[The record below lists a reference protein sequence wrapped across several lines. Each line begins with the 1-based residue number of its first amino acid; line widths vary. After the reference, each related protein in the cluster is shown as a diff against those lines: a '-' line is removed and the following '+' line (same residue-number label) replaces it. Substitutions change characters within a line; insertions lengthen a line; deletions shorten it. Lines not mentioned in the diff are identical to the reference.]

1 MATNNATPKPQ
12 KAKKGIFDS
21 IKTKLILVMLA
32 AASIPLLIVM
42 IVNYKTSTNKALA
55 DAESTLEAQA
65 KYISSEYSG
74 VLQEN
79 VDIVRSIAENPTTIV
94 YMEGTAGIE
103 DDVMI
108 QMMQAGDKILND
120 GSVMAIADA
129 SGMQIV
135 RSSGNCVDVKEREYF
150 QEAMKGNIFLSNV
163 LVSKSTGLRQIT
175 IAVPIFGSD
184 GKVLGEVQRN
194 YDLEAVHELLAS
206 VTDDAFVC
214 DREGTMAAHAQF
226 SIGPE
231 DEYNMAGAPYLANEQ
246 GTFIDKTSFDKPLIM
261 TYYRDPLT
269 GYTVVVSDDYNTT
282 MSSARKAATIGVLIG
297 IIMLIAAA
305 AVSVLM
311 AISFT
316 NPVKAVNDSLSKL
329 ADGRFATID
338 KFTGRKDE
346 FGEMVK
352 NTNSVIG
359 KLDGIVA
366 NIKASASTVE
376 SSSNELSDMAN
387 QISQTA
393 EDVSNAVQGIAT
405 GATEQAEDIQVAVEN
420 VGYIGEAV
428 INVKDSSAQL
438 EELAGKM
445 QKASEASSNSLSN
458 LQVSSNQMTDKIDE
472 ISNTI
477 SATQDAVTSINEKVE
492 GITSIATQTN
502 LLSLNAS
509 IEAARAGE
517 AGRGFA
523 VVAEEIGKL
532 ADDSKNMADE
542 IRREMDVLLAQS
554 KAAVAAAEEIKE
566 SNLSQQ
572 EALGETLDSVNNM
585 LGDIADTVSGVNTIV
600 QGAETCETSKNAVVD
615 TMNALSAISEENAA
629 SSEETGASMEELSA
643 TVITLAGSANN
654 LKDVSEK
661 LNHDMSFFK

>member
-1 MATNNATPKPQ
+1 MATNNETPKSK

-32 AASIPLLIVM
+32 AAAIPLLIVM

-55 DAESTLEAQA
+55 DAERTLEAQA
-65 KYISSEYSG
+65 RYITAEYSG

-79 VDIVRSIAENPTTIV
+79 VDMVRSIAENPTTIV

-103 DDVMI
+103 DSVMI
-108 QMMQAGDKILND
+108 QMMQAADSILND

-150 QEAMKGNIFLSNV
+150 QEAMKGNIFISNV

-184 GKVLGEVQRN
+184 GKVIGEVQRN
-194 YDLEAVHELLAS
+194 YDLEALHELLAN

-214 DREGTMAAHAQF
+214 DRDGVMAAHAQF
-226 SIGPE
+226 SIGP
-231 DEYNMAGAPYLANEQ
+231 DDDYNMAGAPYFDNEQ
-246 GTFIDKTSFDKPLIM
+246 GTLIDKKSFDKPLIM
-261 TYYRDPLT
+261 TYYRDSLT
-269 GYTVVVSDDYNTT
+269 GYTVVVSDDYNAT
-282 MSSARKAATIGVLIG
+282 MSTARRAATIGVLIG

-305 AVSVLM
+305 VVSVLM

-329 ADGRFATID
+329 ADGRFAKID
-338 KFTGRKDE
+338 KFAGRKDE
-346 FGEMVK
+346 FGEMVS

-428 INVKDSSAQL
+428 INVKDSSAHL

-542 IRREMDVLLAQS
+542 IRREMDILLAQS
-554 KAAVAAAEEIKE
+554 KAAVAAADEIKE

-572 EALGETLDSVNNM
+572 EALGETLESVNNM

-600 QGAETCETSKNAVVD
+600 QGADTCESSKNAVVD

-661 LNHDMSFFK
+661 LNKDMSFFK

>member
-1 MATNNATPKPQ
+1 MAKS
-12 KAKKGIFDS
+12 KADNKKKGKSFLNS
-21 IKTKLILVMLA
+21 IKTRLIAVMLA
-32 AASIPLLIVM
+32 VAAIPLIIIM
-42 IVNYKTSTNKALA
+42 IVNYITSTNKALA
-55 DAESTLEAQA
+55 DAEYALEFQA
-65 KYISSEYSG
+65 KYISSEYSS
-74 VLQEN
+74 VIKEN
-79 VDIVRSIAENPTTIV
+79 IDVVKTIASNPTTIA
-94 YMEGTAGIE
+94 YMENNAAISDE
-103 DDVMI
+103 VMV
-108 QMMQAGDKILND
+108 QMMQAGDAVLAD
-120 GSVMAIADA
+120 GSVMALADTT
-129 SGMQIV
+129 GMQIL
-135 RSSGNCVDVKEREYF
+135 RSSGTCVDVSEREYYK
-150 QEAMKGNIFLSNV
+150 EAMKGNVFISNV

-175 IAVPIFGSD
+175 MAVPIFGSD
-184 GKVLGEVQRN
+184 GSVLGEIQRN
-194 YDLEAVHELLAS
+194 YNLESLHEILNT

-214 DREGTMAAHAQF
+214 DRDGIMCAHSQF
-226 SIGPE
+226 SISAE
-231 DEYNMAGAPYLANEQ
+231 EEYAMAGAPFLSSES
-246 GTFIDKTSFDKPLIM
+246 GTYVDKVSYDKPVISS
-261 TYYRDPLT
+261 YYRDDLT
-269 GYTVVVSDDYNTT
+269 GFTVVASDDYNTT
-282 MSSARKAATIGVLIG
+282 MAAARRAAVIGLIIG
-297 IIMLIAAA
+297 IVMLAIAVGISIM
-305 AVSVLM
+305 M

-316 NPVKAVNDSLSKL
+316 TPVEAVNGSLSNL
-329 ADGRFATID
+329 ADGRFAKIN
-338 KFTGRKDE
+338 KFTNRKDE
-346 FGEMVK
+346 FGDMVN

-359 KLDGIVA
+359 KLEEIVDS
-366 NIKASASTVE
+366 IKASANTVG
-376 SSSNELSDMAN
+376 SSSVELSDMAT

-405 GATEQAEDIQVAVEN
+405 GATEQAEDIQAAVEN

-428 INVKDSSAQL
+428 INVKQSSTDLDAI
-438 EELAGKM
+438 AGRM
-445 QKASEASSNSLSN
+445 QKASEISSQSLSN
-458 LQVSSNQMTDKIDE
+458 LQESSNQMTGKIDE
-472 ISNTI
+472 ISSTI

-554 KAAVAAAEEIKE
+554 KAAVTAAEEIKE

-572 EALGETLDSVNNM
+572 EALGETLTNVNNM
-585 LGDIADTVSGVNTIV
+585 LEDIADTVR
-600 QGAETCETSKNAVVD
+600 GADVIAKGADTCESSKNAVVD

-661 LNHDMSFFK
+661 LNQDMSFFK

>member
-1 MATNNATPKPQ
+1 MATNNATPKPK

-32 AASIPLLIVM
+32 AAAIPLLIVM

-55 DAESTLEAQA
+55 DAERTLEAQA
-65 KYISSEYSG
+65 QYISTAYSG
-74 VLQEN
+74 VLKEN
-79 VDIVRSIAENPTTIV
+79 IDIVRSIAENPTTIV

-150 QEAMKGNIFLSNV
+150 QEAMKGNIFISNV

-175 IAVPIFGSD
+175 IAVPIFGND

-194 YDLEAVHELLAS
+194 YDLEGLHEFLAG

-214 DREGTMAAHAQF
+214 DRDGVMAAHAQF
-226 SIGPE
+226 SISPE
-231 DEYNMAGAPYLANEQ
+231 DDYNLAGAPYFDNEK
-246 GTFIDKTSFDKPLIM
+246 GTFVDKKTFDKPLIM

-269 GYTVVVSDDYNTT
+269 GYTVVVSDDYNAT
-282 MSSARKAATIGVLIG
+282 MATARRAATIGVLIG

-316 NPVKAVNDSLSKL
+316 NPVKAVNDSLSEL
-329 ADGRFATID
+329 ADGRFAKID
-338 KFTGRKDE
+338 KFNARKDE

-542 IRREMDVLLAQS
+542 IRREMDILLAQS

-572 EALGETLDSVNNM
+572 EALGETLDSVNNL

-643 TVITLAGSANN
+643 TVITLAGSANS

-661 LNHDMSFFK
+661 LNKDMSFFK

>member
-1 MATNNATPKPQ
+1 MATNNATPKPK

>member
-458 LQVSSNQMTDKIDE
+458 LQISSNQMTDKIDE

>member
-231 DEYNMAGAPYLANEQ
+231 DEYNMAGAPYLENEQ
-246 GTFIDKTSFDKPLIM
+246 GTFIDKTTFDKPLIM

-346 FGEMVK
+346 FGEMVS